1 MYWDDKPFYSLNYY
15 LKNKFGEKVFKIAID
30 GGFTCPNRDGTLGYG
45 GCIYCSE
52 SGSGDFTDDSSLSI
66 KKQLEYGKERLRK
79 KFKGNKFIAYF
90 QAYTNTYDNIENL
103 EKKYM
108 AAIDEDYIVGISIA
122 TRPDCIDENI
132 ALLLN
137 KINKIKPV
145 WVELGLQTIHDKT
158 AKFIRRGYKLDCFEN
173 CLTLLNKY
181 NLDVIV
187 HLILGLPYE
196 THQDIISSIMYI
208 NTKKIH
214 GVKLQLL
221 HVLKNTDLASVYYN
235 NEFEVLDRNEYISL
249 IIDCVEILRE
259 DIVIHRITGDG
270 PRNLLIAPKWSTD
283 KKSILNQL
291 LLEFD
296 IRNTYQGK
304 NYQ

>member
-1 MYWDDKPFYSLNYY
+1 MYWDDKPYYSLNYY
-15 LKNKFGEKVFKIAID
+15 LRNKFGEKVFKIAID

-52 SGSGDFTDDSSLSI
+52 SGSGDFTSDSSLSI
-66 KKQLEYGKERLRK
+66 KKQLEEGKKRISK

-90 QAYTNTYDNIENL
+90 QAYTNTYDSIENL

-158 AKFIRRGYKLDCFEN
+158 AKFIRRGYQLDCFEN

-235 NEFEVLDRNEYISL
+235 NEFRVLDRNEYISL
-249 IIDCVEILRE
+249 IIDCVEILRK

-304 NYQ
+304 NYH